1 MLQKKHEQKDDAVS
15 PVIGVMLMLVVTI
28 IIAAAVAAFAGGIT
42 GTTEETPTIM
52 AKTEIWSAESY
63 SAYMTVGR
71 FVMTVESVSAP
82 ISTKDLKLVTSWTNK
97 SGVTQETTVIGTTT
111 NTDYTGSSA
120 YKYNSPL
127 GYGTGVPGDT
137 EKSGG
142 YPLGQWFGNYQLTA
156 GTSLVSN
163 GAASDNPGTVI
174 GHIAGSGMDALFGKQ
189 WSEEMKKGDVVTVQL
204 VYIPTNT
211 VIYNEEVIVR

>member
-52 AKTEIWSAESY
+52 AKTDIWSGASY
-63 SAYMTVGR
+63 NYYAFGR
-71 FVMTVESVSAP
+71 FAMTVESVSAP
-82 ISTKDLKLVTSWTNK
+82 ISTADLKLVTSWTN
-97 SGVTQETTVIGTTT
+97 STGHTGGNETYAGTKNT
-111 NTDYTGSSA
+111 NYSTYH
-120 YKYNSPL
+120 YNSPI
-127 GYGTGVPGDT
+127 GYGAGV
-137 EKSGG
+137 SGTILTSG
-142 YPLGQWFGNYQLTA
+142 QYNENQWFGNYQLVA
-156 GTSLVSN
+156 GTSLAGN
-163 GAASDNPGTVI
+163 GAGKSEYNPSSSYEI
-174 GHIAGSGMDALFGKQ
+174 HIAGDAMDAILGSD
-189 WSEEMKKGDVVTVQL
+189 WSESLKKGDVVTVQL